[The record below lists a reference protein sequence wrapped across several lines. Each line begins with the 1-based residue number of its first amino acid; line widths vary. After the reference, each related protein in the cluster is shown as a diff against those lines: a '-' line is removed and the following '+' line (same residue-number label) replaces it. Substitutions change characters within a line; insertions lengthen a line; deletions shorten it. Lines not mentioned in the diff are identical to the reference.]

1 MSTRH
6 STRNTKAPERLI
18 EIQSSLSKGKYHG
31 HTDTYDRKL
40 IQQEVSN
47 FILYPKEEKF
57 HGYSGKDGFVVGD
70 EDLEIEFAEDN
81 DEELVKSDD
90 EETDNEEEPDLE
102 SDSEEEEEDN
112 EEEE

>member
-31 HTDTYDRKL
+31 HVDTYDRKL
-40 IQQEVSN
+40 IQQEVSAYL
-47 FILYPKEEKF
+47 LYPKEEKF

-70 EDLEIEFAEDN
+70 EDLEIEVAEE
-81 DEELVKSDD
+81 DEELVQSDD

-102 SDSEEEEEDN
+102 SDSDEEEDEDDN
-112 EEEE
+112 E

>member
-31 HTDTYDRKL
+31 HVDTYDRKL
-40 IQQEVSN
+40 IQQEVSAYL
-47 FILYPKEEKF
+47 LYPKEEKF

-70 EDLEIEFAEDN
+70 EDLEIEVAEDN
-81 DEELVKSDD
+81 NEELVESDD

-102 SDSEEEEEDN
+102 SDSEEEVDDN
-112 EEEE
+112 DDDE

>member
-31 HTDTYDRKL
+31 HVDTYDRKL
-40 IQQEVSN
+40 IQQEVSAY
-47 FILYPKEEKF
+47 LSYPKEEKF

-70 EDLEIEFAEDN
+70 EDLEIEVAEE
-81 DEELVKSDD
+81 DEELVQSDD

-102 SDSEEEEEDN
+102 SDSEEEEEEDDDDN
-112 EEEE
+112 E

>member
-18 EIQSSLSKGKYHG
+18 EVQSSLSKGKYHG

-70 EDLEIEFAEDN
+70 EELEIEFAEE
-81 DEELVKSDD
+81 DEELVQSDD

-102 SDSEEEEEDN
+102 SDSEEEEEED